1 MIVGREELQRQEGT
15 ALARYAVRSADS
27 RGRHYPEPED
37 PYRTAFQR
45 DRDRIIH
52 SSAYRRLGNKT
63 QVFISF
69 EGEHYRT
76 RLTHTE
82 EATQVAVSIARAL
95 GANVD
100 LTEAIARAHDLGHA
114 PFGHAGEDVLA
125 AKMAAHGG
133 FGGAVCFFVRRAP
146 AGRARAIA
154 RGRQGDARPAPEGER
169 RTARARTGRRW

>member
-1 MIVGREELQRQEGT
+1 MARMPCAPCCGSCAVASPRTSPCFTCGAPPSSRQPCWRSLGPPTAPCCGT
-15 ALARYAVRSADS
+15 PPRPPPPPCARSRCAPCPDS
-27 RGRHYPEPED
+27 RGRRYAEPAD

-63 QVFISF
+63 QVFISC

-100 LTEAIARAHDLGHA
+100 LTEAIARA
-114 PFGHAGEDVLA
+114 
-125 AKMAAHGG
+125 
-133 FGGAVCFFVRRAP
+133 
-146 AGRARAIA
+146 
-154 RGRQGDARPAPEGER
+154 
-169 RTARARTGRRW
+169 